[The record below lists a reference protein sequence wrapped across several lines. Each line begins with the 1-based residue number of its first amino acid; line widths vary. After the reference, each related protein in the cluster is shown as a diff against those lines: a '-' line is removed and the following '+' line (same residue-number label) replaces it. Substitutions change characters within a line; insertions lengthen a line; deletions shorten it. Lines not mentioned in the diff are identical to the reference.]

1 MIKPFCIYEKATGR
15 ILSNKICD
23 PNDLR
28 LKEGQASLDG
38 WFDDVEHVV
47 IAGNDGQPTA
57 TRKPQEEIDAY
68 RAAQAAHLEKA
79 KALNIDPIAVL
90 SEALRAKGI
99 DIKPADLMAAKA
111 KLQKKIS

>member
-1 MIKPFCIYEKATGR
+1 
-15 ILSNKICD
+15 
-23 PNDLR
+23 
-28 LKEGQASLDG
+28 
-38 WFDDVEHVV
+38 
-47 IAGNDGQPTA
+47 
-57 TRKPQEEIDAY
+57 
-68 RAAQAAHLEKA
+68 LEKA